1 MEVTVPFA
9 NDESASLSKLYIN
22 RGLQSITIPLAE
34 KLVTVAR
41 DLNFQFSE
49 LPLLDSDTVPED
61 TITILLQFISLHRQA
76 NA

>member
-41 DLNFQFSE
+41 DLN
-49 LPLLDSDTVPED
+49 L
-61 TITILLQFISLHRQA
+61 
-76 NA
+76 